1 MNQDSLPVQIESTKL
16 QNRRSMPERNLILR
30 NAIFCV
36 CFVALYFLLDGS
48 DILLESHLGFAI
60 WYPPIGIAVPLL
72 LGLSPWYAPL
82 FWLAGVI
89 SGRVIYHEP
98 FLSWT
103 GIVTPVWVV
112 GCYAAAAHVLRKR
125 IRIDVELS
133 QRRDVIWYVIV
144 AMIAALGSTIMGVTC
159 LLLDHAISSAQFP
172 LSTIGWYAGDAIA
185 LVGVAPFFLVHVFP
199 WIRRQ
204 LAARP
209 ETETQS
215 PEAPSKWERESLFP
229 MLAETVG
236 QAASLLAVLW
246 IMFGRPFGS
255 MQFYFLGF
263 FPILWIA
270 MRQGVRKV
278 VIGLLVLNFG
288 IVLALRMNP
297 QEPFVMIKVGIL
309 MLSISL
315 MGLIVGTTVSE
326 RHRISSELQERTLFL
341 NALIENNPLGI
352 VALDREGRVQM
363 CNDAFERLF
372 QFRRSELVGQ
382 ELDSVV
388 LRKEAEEEA
397 GTEPESASLEGLPPF
412 VRRIRKNGSVLEVDL
427 QSVPLKMEGRIRG
440 SFGIYKDV
448 SEQILAAEST
458 KAHAESLNRL
468 VNELQLRTTQMTFLN
483 EMGDMLQCCGS
494 REEAYKVVEQSARK
508 LFPVATSGAL
518 LVFRSSRNALET
530 VCAWGEKSATETT
543 TVPDDCWALRRG
555 RANWSE
561 SPDGGI
567 VCAHIKHPV
576 AASYLCVPLAAQSD
590 VLGILHLQYDRSES
604 AFGTVVFETLQDSQQ
619 RLATSVA
626 SQIALSLASINLRE
640 TLRDQSIR
648 DPLTG
653 LFNRRFMQECLD
665 RELLRA
671 KRKNH
676 PLTVLFLDLDHF
688 KRFNDTFGHEAGDM
702 VLRSMAEV
710 FRQYFRGDDV
720 VCRYGGEE
728 FAAILPESTAKDA
741 EDRAN
746 KLRLAAKNLQL
757 KHQGRTLDPVSVSIG
772 VASFPEHGSTTE
784 ELLRVADQGL
794 YQSKADGR
802 DRVTVATPIKV

>member
-1 MNQDSLPVQIESTKL
+1 MNQELLPVKRASTGP
-16 QNRRSMPERNLILR
+16 QNRRGVPERNLILR
-30 NAIFCV
+30 NAIFCIF
-36 CFVALYFLLDGS
+36 FVTLYFLLDGS

-60 WYPPIGIAVPLL
+60 WYPPLGIAVPLL
-72 LGLSPWYAPL
+72 LGLSPWYAPVI
-82 FWLAGVI
+82 FLAGLL
-89 SGRVIYHEP
+89 SGKVIYHEP
-98 FLSWT
+98 WLSWT
-103 GIVTPVWVV
+103 GIVTPIFAT
-112 GCYAAAAHVLRKR
+112 GCYAAAAYVLRKR

-133 QRRDVIWYVIV
+133 QRRDVIWYIFVV
-144 AMIAALGSTIMGVTC
+144 MTAALGATGVGVTAM
-159 LLLDHAISSAQFP
+159 LLDHAISRAQYFSAAV
-172 LSTIGWYAGDAIA
+172 GWYAGDAIA

-199 WIRRQ
+199 WIRKQ
-204 LAARP
+204 LLAKPNGGTLPA
-209 ETETQS
+209 EV
-215 PEAPSKWERESLFP
+215 PSRWDVQSLFP
-229 MLAETVG
+229 MLAETLG

-255 MQFYFLGF
+255 MQFNFLGF

-278 VIGLLVLNFG
+278 VIGLLAFNFG

-297 QEPFVMIKVGIL
+297 EEPDVMIKVGIL

-315 MGLIVGTTVSE
+315 VGLIVGTTVSE
-326 RHRISSELQERTLFL
+326 RHRISSDLQERTLFL

-372 QFRRSELVGQ
+372 QFRRTELVGNA
-382 ELDSVV
+382 LDSVI
-388 LRKEAEEEA
+388 LKKAGREER
-397 GTEPESASLEGLPPF
+397 GILTEDTSEGSQPF
-412 VRRIRKNGSVLEVDL
+412 VRRIRKDGSVLDVEL
-427 QSVPLKMEGRIRG
+427 QRVPLRMEGRIRG
-440 SFGIYKDV
+440 SFAIYKDV
-448 SEQILAAEST
+448 SEQILAAEVT
-458 KAHAESLNRL
+458 KAHAESLNTL
-468 VNELQLRTTQMTFLN
+468 VTELQLRTTQMTLLN
-483 EMGDMLQCCGS
+483 EMGDLLQCCGS
-494 REEAYKVVEQSARK
+494 REEAYTVVGQSARK
-508 LFPVATSGAL
+508 IFPIATSGAL
-518 LVFRSSRNALET
+518 FVFRSSRNALET
-530 VCAWGEKSATETT
+530 VSAWGEKSASETT

-561 SPDGGI
+561 SPEGG
-567 VCAHIKHPV
+567 VLCAHIKHPV
-576 AASYLCVPLAAQSD
+576 AASYLCVPLAAQGE

-604 AFGTVVFETLQDSQQ
+604 AFGTIVFETLQESQQ

-671 KRKNH
+671 RRKNH
-676 PLTVLFLDLDHF
+676 PLTILFLDLDHF
-688 KRFNDTFGHEAGDM
+688 KRFNDAFGHEAGDL
-702 VLRSMAEV
+702 VLKSMAEI

-728 FAAILPESTAKDA
+728 FAVILPESTAKDA
-741 EDRAN
+741 VERAN
-746 KLRLAAKNLQL
+746 QLRTEAKKLQL
-757 KHQGRTLDPVSVSIG
+757 KHQGRTLDPVSVSVG
-772 VASFPEHGSTTE
+772 VASFPEHGSTAE

-802 DRVTVATPIKV
+802 DRVTVATALKV

>member
-1 MNQDSLPVQIESTKL
+1 MSQDLLPVKRASTVPR
-16 QNRRSMPERNLILR
+16 NRRGVPERNLILR
-30 NAIFCV
+30 NAIFCIF
-36 CFVALYFLLDGS
+36 FVTLYFLLDGS

-60 WYPPIGIAVPLL
+60 WYPPLGIAVPLL
-72 LGLSPWYAPL
+72 LGLSPWYAPVI
-82 FWLAGVI
+82 FLAGLL
-89 SGRVIYHEP
+89 SGKVIYHEP
-98 FLSWT
+98 WLSWT
-103 GIVTPVWVV
+103 GIVTPIFTT
-112 GCYAAAAHVLRKR
+112 GCYAVAAHVLRKR

-133 QRRDVIWYVIV
+133 QRRDVIWYIFVV
-144 AMIAALGSTIMGVTC
+144 MTAALGATGVGVTAM
-159 LLLDHAISSAQFP
+159 LLDHAISRAQYFSAAV
-172 LSTIGWYAGDAIA
+172 GWYAGDAIA

-199 WIRRQ
+199 WIRNQ
-204 LAARP
+204 LAANP
-209 ETETQS
+209 NGGTFPVEV
-215 PEAPSKWERESLFP
+215 PSRWDVQSLFP
-229 MLAETVG
+229 MLAETLG

-278 VIGLLVLNFG
+278 VIGLLAFNFG
-288 IVLALRMNP
+288 IVLAVRLNP
-297 QEPFVMIKVGIL
+297 QEPYVMIKVGVL

-315 MGLIVGTTVSE
+315 VGLIVGTTVSE
-326 RHRISSELQERTLFL
+326 RHRISSDLQERTLFL

-352 VALDREGRVQM
+352 VAQDREGRVQM

-372 QFRRSELVGQ
+372 QFRRSELVGN
-382 ELDSVV
+382 ELDSVI
-388 LRKEAEEEA
+388 LKKAGREERGILAE
-397 GTEPESASLEGLPPF
+397 GTSAEGAQPF
-412 VRRIRKNGSVLEVDL
+412 VRRIRKDGSVLEVEL
-427 QSVPLKMEGRIRG
+427 QGVPLKMEGRIRG

-448 SEQILAAEST
+448 SEQILAAEVT
-458 KAHAESLNRL
+458 KAHAESLNTL
-468 VNELQLRTTQMTFLN
+468 VTELQLRTTQMTLLN
-483 EMGDMLQCCGS
+483 EMSDLLQCCGS
-494 REEAYKVVEQSARK
+494 RDEAYSVVAQSARK
-508 LFPVATSGAL
+508 IFPVSTSGAL
-518 LVFRSSRNALET
+518 FVFRSSRNALET
-530 VCAWGEKSATETT
+530 VSTWGGENASEAT

-567 VCAHIKHPV
+567 VCPHIKHPV
-576 AASYLCVPLAAQSD
+576 AASYLCVPLAAQGD

-604 AFGTVVFETLQDSQQ
+604 THGTIVFESLQESQQ

-671 KRKNH
+671 RRKNH
-676 PLTVLFLDLDHF
+676 PLTILFLDLDHF
-688 KRFNDTFGHEAGDM
+688 KRFNDAFGHEAGDL
-702 VLRSMAEV
+702 VLKSMAEI

-728 FAAILPESTAKDA
+728 FAVILPESTAKDA
-741 EDRAN
+741 VDRAN
-746 KLRLAAKNLQL
+746 ELRKDAKKLQL
-757 KHQGRTLDPVSVSIG
+757 KHQGRTLDPVSVSVG
-772 VASFPEHGSTTE
+772 VASFPEHGSTAE

-802 DRVTVATPIKV
+802 DRVTVATALKV